1 VATKAKQQNYLI
13 AKSFD
18 EINERIQRPPTT
30 IEELTETRK
39 QINEIGITIEKHRK
53 EIASCMRTYDICGE
67 FNHEFTNVEN
77 DEKWKLFG
85 APQRVMQVIEQQT
98 AVLEKQKDAF
108 VKEME

>member
-1 VATKAKQQNYLI
+1 
-13 AKSFD
+13 
-18 EINERIQRPPTT
+18 
-30 IEELTETRK
+30 
-39 QINEIGITIEKHRK
+39 
-53 EIASCMRTYDICGE
+53 MRTYDICGE

-108 VKEME
+108 VKEMEQAQEEFQESLEALAGTVDGFADFNNIEKYAEIAENVESVNARLKES